1 MMEIKVNEKIKGDE
15 DSSLNYLGRG
25 LQFMIQTPLFII
37 VGIIVVVWETV
48 SKLFQTVYSQ
58 GAQYSAGLAGA
69 KPAAAPTKV
78 KVPILPIDNYS
89 RMDVDEVIGHLEEL
103 SVAELGVVKH
113 FESSHENRAPILEAI
128 EKRVAAVH

>member
-1 MMEIKVNEKIKGDE
+1 MMEIKVNQNAKEDE
-15 DSSLNYLGRG
+15 DSSFNYLGRG
-25 LQFMIQTPLFII
+25 IQFMIQTPLFII

-69 KPAAAPTKV
+69 KPGVTPTKV

-89 RMDVDEVIGHLEEL
+89 RLDAGEVISRLEGL
-103 SVAELGVVKH
+103 SLGELGVVKN

-128 EKRVAAVH
+128 EKRIAAVH

>member
-1 MMEIKVNEKIKGDE
+1 MEIKANENTKGDE
-15 DSSLNYLGRG
+15 DSSFNYLGRG

-37 VGIIVVVWETV
+37 VGIIVVVWEMV
-48 SKLFQTVYSQ
+48 GKLFQTAYSQ

-69 KPAAAPTKV
+69 KPAAPPAKV
-78 KVPILPIDNYS
+78 KVPILPIDNYG

-103 SVAELGVVKH
+103 SVAELGVVKN

-128 EKRVAAVH
+128 DKRLAAVH